1 MPGRGRSCTSV
12 WSSENIYILWR
23 TSNILY
29 CRIGLFLNHL
39 TTSRTTGDK
48 NVFQNNTISSSSSS
62 PSEFTSRISTFYTR
76 SGSNKTL
83 LCCALENLK
92 CKVLGVYEWWIILAP
107 RNSLF
112 SRENH
117 IILKNQSFEK
127 ENIESSSQQSI
138 IVRKLYSRTLDIF
151 AILTHTVCVSEH

>member
-62 PSEFTSRISTFYTR
+62 PSEFTSRTSTFYTR
-76 SGSNKTL
+76 SRSKHSS
-83 LCCALENLK
+83 AVHLK
-92 CKVLGVYEWWIILAP
+92 IWNVKYFGVYEWWIILAP

-138 IVRKLYSRTLDIF
+138 IVRKLYIRTLDIF